1 MTILSES
8 ISLPAFEVNPGGPGS
23 PIMTAMKVPHAAI
36 VLPVLLLL
44 AACAE
49 KGDNVY
55 RTWVGPDRP
64 NMAIVTLRLG
74 DDVRDVTIRER
85 TLARSDYGT
94 ILLVP
99 GEHML
104 YERDDASIVITI
116 SPVLINTEQARARGE
131 LILGHTYILHA
142 GKSKASG
149 ERALWIEDA
158 RSGEIFIDTR

>member
-1 MTILSES
+1 MVSMKILY
-8 ISLPAFEVNPGGPGS
+8 
-23 PIMTAMKVPHAAI
+23 AA
-36 VLPVLLLL
+36 VLLPVLLLL
-44 AACAE
+44 SACAE

-64 NMAIVTLRLG
+64 TMAIVTLQLG

-85 TLARSDYGT
+85 VLPRSDYGT

-99 GEHML
+99 GQYTL
-104 YERDDASIVITI
+104 YERDAASIGITI
-116 SPVLINTEQARARGE
+116 RPMLINSEQARARGE

-142 GKSKASG
+142 GKSGESG

-158 RSGEIFIDTR
+158 RSGEVFIDTR